1 MLAET
6 NEFEPWHDNLKDFDL
21 SVFTP
26 ENLFSQLISG
36 EISFEEAEIQE
47 VKKNSKS
54 EKKEKNTKKITN
66 EEEITEDDVEKKLSE
81 LYDELFGGTE
91 DDS

>member
-1 MLAET
+1 M
-6 NEFEPWHDNLKDFDL
+6 
-21 SVFTP
+21 
-26 ENLFSQLISG
+26 
-36 EISFEEAEIQE
+36 
-47 VKKNSKS
+47 KKNSKS

>member
-6 NEFEPWHDNLKDFDL
+6 NEFELWQDNLEDFNF

-54 EKKEKNTKKITN
+54 DKKKNTKKITN
-66 EEEITEDDVEKKLSE
+66 EEEMTEDDVEEKLLE